1 MLSIFIVLIINLIK
15 NITNERLVNSCL
27 NKNTFLHLF
36 IKLYSS
42 LKKQIK

>member
-1 MLSIFIVLIINLIK
+1 MLINFILLIINTIK

-36 IKLYSS
+36 IKMY
-42 LKKQIK
+42 